1 MSIYVNRTLNM
12 RKIKAIGFDMDYT
25 LIRYNTENFERLAYY
40 SMIDKL
46 VELKGYPQEL
56 KKLKF
61 DFKKMIQGLVINKNN
76 GHILKL
82 SRSGKVK
89 TCYFGNQKM
98 DFYSMIQIYGARE
111 LDIRDPDLVS
121 LDTNFSLAK
130 GILYADVVEL
140 FKTQPHTLSYAEIAE
155 DLQAML
161 DRCHGDGTLK
171 DEVASNIGEYI
182 IQDPELPQLLE
193 TYKKYGKKLIVI
205 TNSGFPYSKL
215 LMEYAFNPF
224 LKEHKSWLDL
234 FDMVITFSSK
244 PRFFTDKVGYLKVNP
259 ETGLMSN
266 HFDKL
271 EKGVYQGGNAEKLQR
286 DLGLNPEEILYLG
299 DHIYGDVVAI
309 KKTFNWRTAM
319 VFDPLISELEA
330 IEKAR
335 PIQKE
340 IDADM
345 EVKHGLEFKLNEL
358 YAQRIEQNQKI
369 DPEEKDDL
377 YTKIDELNSKISKN
391 IERYQE
397 NFNPY
402 WGEQMRSGLEETRLA
417 GQIEKYACIYMPTVS
432 DLLRHSPR
440 SYFIPERRILPHE
453 R

>member
-1 MSIYVNRTLNM
+1 M
-12 RKIKAIGFDMDYT
+12 RRIKAIGFDMDYT
-25 LIRYNTENFERLAYY
+25 LVRYNTENFERLAYY

-46 VELKGYPQEL
+46 IENKGYPAEL
-56 KKLKF
+56 RELKF

-82 SRSGKVK
+82 SLSGKVK
-89 TCYFGNQKM
+89 TCYFGNKKM
-98 DFYSMIQIYGARE
+98 DFFSMQDVYGARE
-111 LDIRDPDLVS
+111 LDLRDPDMVS

-130 GILYADVVEL
+130 GILFADIVEY
-140 FKTQPHTLSYAEIAE
+140 FKDLPHIPSYAEIAD

-171 DEVASNIGEYI
+171 DEVAKNIAEYI
-182 IQDPELPQLLE
+182 IQDPELPRLME

-215 LMEYAFNPF
+215 LMEYAFDPF
-224 LKEHKSWLDL
+224 LKDHKSWLDL
-234 FDMVITFSSK
+234 FDMVITFSCK
-244 PRFFTDKVGYLKVNP
+244 PRFFTDKVGYLKVDP
-259 ETGLMSN
+259 ETGLMTN
-266 HFDKL
+266 YFDKL
-271 EKGVYQGGNAEKLQR
+271 ETGVFQGGNAAKLQK
-286 DLGLNPEEILYLG
+286 DLDLSPDEILYLG

-319 VFDPLISELEA
+319 VFDPLIEELES

-335 PIQKE
+335 PIQRE

-345 EVKHGLEFKLNEL
+345 AIKRGLERELNEM
-358 YAQRIEQNQKI
+358 YAKRIEQNIKM
-369 DPEEKDDL
+369 DKDEKDDL
-377 YTKIDELNSKISKN
+377 FTKIDDLNATISKN

-397 NFNPY
+397 HFNPY

-417 GQIEKYACIYMPTVS
+417 GQIEKYACVYMPTVT
-432 DLLRHSPR
+432 DLLRNSPR
-440 SYFIPERRILPHE
+440 TYFIPERRILPHE
-453 R
+453 K